1 VNWIAELPL
10 QEQDNID
17 YNDHFYRQRL
27 RALQAV
33 DELVDGLFER
43 LEKYDLLDNTYIFYS
58 TDNGYTI
65 GQHRRQPGKESGFEE
80 DINIPLI
87 IRGPG
92 VAEGRVSSLVTTHTD
107 LAPTFLSL
115 VGGSLDHK
123 LDGTPIPVHDLPLV
137 AAAESGK
144 WHEHVNIEY
153 WGLAVFEGQYGG
165 HDVHWNNT
173 YKGLRVIGKG
183 YNLYYSVWCN
193 DEHQLYDLEQ
203 DPYQVDN
210 LLASS
215 RKDQN
220 TTPARKLLGVPL
232 TKVVSRL
239 DSLLFVLKSCK
250 GDVCRKPWEAL
261 HPDGGVET
269 LQDALDKEYD
279 HFYEQEQV
287 RIKYNRCEQGYIIDA
302 EGPQFEVDG
311 LVYRHGVKW
320 SEWV

>member
-1 VNWIAELPL
+1 MAELPR
-10 QEQDNID
+10 QSEENIA

-43 LEKYDLLDNTYIFYS
+43 LHKYDLLDNTYIFYS

-87 IRGPG
+87 VRGPG
-92 VAEGRVSSLVTTHTD
+92 VAEGKVSSLVTTHTD

-115 VGGSLDHK
+115 IGASLDHE
-123 LDGTPIPVHDLPLV
+123 LDGTPIPVHDAALV
-137 AAAESGK
+137 AAAKEK
-144 WHEHVNIEY
+144 NWHEHVNVEY

-165 HDVHWNNT
+165 NAPFWNNT
-173 YKGLRVIGKG
+173 YKGLRVIGKD
-183 YNLYYSVWCN
+183 YDLYYSVWCN
-193 DEHQLYDLEQ
+193 NEHQLYDLKT
-203 DPYQVDN
+203 DPYELDN
-210 LLASS
+210 LLSSSSKASS
-215 RKDQN
+215 A
-220 TTPARKLLGVPL
+220 ARTLLNVPL

-250 GDVCRKPWEAL
+250 GDACRKPWEAL
-261 HPDGGVET
+261 HPGGQVQS
-269 LQDALDKEYD
+269 LKDALDREYD
-279 HFYEQEQV
+279 FFYEEEQV

-302 EGPQFEVDG
+302 EGPQFEIDG
-311 LVYRHGVKW
+311 LVYRDVIRW